1 MEKIQSC
8 PTIAISWVDST
19 DQQSVYSTKCENKR
33 ILEGSNF
40 SNESYAKYP
49 TVFIIQFISMK
60 KKRILGCIILEN
72 IFPCSESITGV
83 VAFPFSKVRKLTQES
98 HSGLL
103 QFCSIFKHI
112 LLMYSLVLAQSVVFV
127 KHLKSFQVA
136 SITQFLFQAL
146 ASFTVSFQHL
156 NNKKSFILS
165 E

>member
-1 MEKIQSC
+1 MSNYC
-8 PTIAISWVDST
+8 YFLGDST

-40 SNESYAKYP
+40 KVMKAMQNTLQS
-49 TVFIIQFISMK
+49 FIIQFISMK
-60 KKRILGCIILEN
+60 KKEFQAVNQFIILEN

-98 HSGLL
+98 NQGLL

-112 LLMYSLVLAQSVVFV
+112 LLMYSLVLATQSVVFV

-146 ASFTVSFQHL
+146 ASFTVPFQHL
-156 NNKKSFILS
+156 NNKKSFLLS